1 MHDLGVIDGRF
12 AVERACGSGGMGSVY
27 RALDQKTGAP
37 VAVKVLHESSP
48 QLHERFDRE
57 ARMLAT
63 LTHPSIVRYV
73 AHGTTGADLH
83 YLAME
88 WIDGETLKARLER
101 QGLGAAESVPMIAAV
116 ADALADAHRHGVI
129 HRDVKPSNLL
139 FAGGD
144 PARVKLID
152 FGVARATADTV
163 RLTEAGSSVGTPGYM
178 APEQVRSVR
187 DVDARADLF
196 ALGCVLYE
204 CLSGRR
210 AFAGNDAVEVWIKIV
225 LAQPTSLRVLAPELP
240 ESLVALVEKMLA
252 KEPGDRP
259 LGAAEVAA
267 ALRAVGPIASAP
279 RRFVREDE
287 LPTMASG
294 KPAMTG
300 SGHGAAEADRTRA
313 GAQRTIFLVVATDS
327 RSDGRAPGETGSAS
341 GRTAAGERRR
351 AEIGTQVGALA
362 ARHGGHADFLAE
374 GSVVIELDAE
384 AVTAETARA
393 AGECALGLRALLP
406 SAMIAVTS
414 GSGPAGS
421 PVLDDVIARG
431 LRLIEA
437 AALEAVTG
445 DAKAA
450 EGVQLDEATARL
462 LADGFNVVPTLS
474 GYQLRSAA

>member
-1 MHDLGVIDGRF
+1 VHDLGVIDGRF

-27 RALDQKTGAP
+27 RALDQKTGAS
-37 VAVKVLHESSP
+37 VAVKVLHESHP
-48 QLHERFDRE
+48 QLRERFDRE
-57 ARMLAT
+57 ARMLAA

-101 QGLGAAESVPMIAAV
+101 QGIGAEESVPMIAAV
-116 ADALADAHRHGVI
+116 ADALADAHQHGVI

-139 FAGGD
+139 FVGGD
-144 PARVKLID
+144 PKRVKLID

-178 APEQVRSVR
+178 APEQVRSVS

-210 AFAGNDAVEVWIKIV
+210 AFAGSDAVEVWIKIV

-240 ESLVALVEKMLA
+240 EPLVALVEKMLA

-287 LPTMASG
+287 LPTAAAG
-294 KPAMTG
+294 KPAMTA
-300 SGHGAAEADRTRA
+300 SGHGAADVERTRT
-313 GAQRTIFLVVATDS
+313 GELRTVFLVVATDN
-327 RSDGRAPGETGSAS
+327 RSDGKSGDTGSGAVT
-341 GRTAAGERRR
+341 GAGERRR
-351 AEIGTQVGALA
+351 AEVGTQVGALA
-362 ARHGGHADFLAE
+362 ARHGGRADFLAE
-374 GSVVIELDAE
+374 GSVVIEIDA
-384 AVTAETARA
+384 ATATVEMARA

-406 SAMIAVTS
+406 AAMIAVTS
-414 GSGPAGS
+414 ASGPAGS
-421 PVLDDVIARG
+421 PIIDDVIARG

-450 EGVQLDEATARL
+450 EGVQLDETTARL
-462 LADGFNVVPTLS
+462 LADSFHVVPTLS
-474 GYQLRSAA
+474 GYQLRSAV